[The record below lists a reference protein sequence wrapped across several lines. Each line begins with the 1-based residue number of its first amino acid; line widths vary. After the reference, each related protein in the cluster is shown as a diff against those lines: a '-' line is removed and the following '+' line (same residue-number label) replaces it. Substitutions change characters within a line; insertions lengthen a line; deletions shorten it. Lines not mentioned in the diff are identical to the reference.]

1 MNETFKVGE
10 IAIYVRPGSPFYG
23 QEVTIIGPLEL
34 RGGPRSRDHI
44 TGLPTTRDIKYLISY
59 PVGFEPD
66 GKGFSARPEN
76 LRKKKPPQRDIDQI
90 VSWDDCV
97 WRPERVS
104 A

>member
-10 IAIYVRPGSPFYG
+10 IAIYVRPGSQHYG
-23 QEVTIIGPLEL
+23 REVEILSGLFKPISHTDVVTGEFSQKSDALAYQ
-34 RGGPRSRDHI
+34 I
-44 TGLPTTRDIKYLISY
+44 TDLYPEIPGVMTALP
-59 PVGFEPD
+59 EH
-66 GKGFSARPEN
+66 